1 MLWITRTSFW
11 RNKSKYT
18 LAMIGLTLAVLLSC
32 LGLSALTMLKTATLR
47 PLTFVAGGQIMITD
61 IRTEITTAGN
71 TLYADA
77 LTVKP
82 YKSEIAED
90 LISEVVV
97 DATLHYTLVAP
108 YQYVYRGNKVSWQYI
123 FARDNPSETL
133 TDLYLLQGDY
143 LSGNEEENTII
154 MVGPQWD
161 EMTKA
166 WDGSSVNTNHRFS
179 IPELVEINGVYDWNA
194 TVLTSES
201 YFVKGIHD
209 YNKTLYFVEW
219 TELETLQKQVG
230 GASPVSWVSIETSLN
245 QMDSLK
251 QALEQ
256 KIQED
261 NLPLKVLTIYDLGSM
276 LLGDFSRLEKM
287 TDYYA
292 PVMLFVAILIVMIN
306 TVALTI
312 SRKKELALLRVL
324 GMSQFEVQLSFLVE
338 CCLTAVIGGAFGT
351 ALASGLGVVLAKDPS
366 VSLLPFLVCIVSTM
380 LISGIS
386 IFALSKSSLSN
397 TIHNPME

>member
-1 MLWITRTSFW
+1 
-11 RNKSKYT
+11 
-18 LAMIGLTLAVLLSC
+18 MIGLTLAVLLSC
-32 LGLSALTMLKTATLR
+32 LGLSALRMLKTATLR

-108 YQYVYRGNKVSWQYI
+108 YQYIYRGNKISWQYI

-161 EMTKA
+161 DMTKA
-166 WDGSSVNTNHRFS
+166 WDGSSVNMNHRFS

-194 TVLTSES
+194 TVLVSES

-230 GASPVSWVSIETSLN
+230 GDSPVSWVSIETSLD

-251 QALEQ
+251 KALEQ

-261 NLPLKVLTIYDLGSM
+261 DLPLKVLTIYDLGSM

-287 TDYYA
+287 TDYYV

-324 GMSQFEVQLSFLVE
+324 GMSQSEVQLSFLVE
-338 CCLTAVIGGAFGT
+338 CMLTAVIGGALGT

-366 VSLLPFLVCIVSTM
+366 VSLLPLLVCIVSTM

-386 IFALSKSSLSN
+386 IFVLSKGSLSN
-397 TIHNPME
+397 TIHN